1 MANSSHC
8 YLPRFTTAVEGPKR
22 LVSMKT
28 RPTPLQHAQLLT
40 AFHEGRLDSVL
51 WATWGLVLHYYVR
64 SEDICFGYQH
74 IDGDSISSR
83 HPVQRA
89 SISKLSAVR
98 LAIDEND
105 SIQTIVDKVRNRD
118 GVDSQLGGM
127 RSDEGAS
134 DGGYLPFNTI
144 LMLRTYRKAI
154 DKTSS
159 PLSQQP
165 MLAIA
170 LPDQCL
176 VRLHVK
182 VLRRD
187 ITIFL
192 DWRNGD
198 MSGEQMKS
206 VAHIF
211 EQMLGQVLS
220 SENTAISQLNLFSDN
235 DWQRIRK
242 WNSHTPK
249 IYDWCIHDAIRD
261 QALSGPDREA
271 VSAWDGSL
279 TYGELDVVAS
289 KLACQLRMQ
298 GVGPEGRVA
307 LCFDKSKWNIVA
319 MLGVMKAGGA
329 FVPLDPTHPTSRL
342 QRLIESVKAEVVLC
356 SPSRVEAL
364 RPIAKT
370 LIPLCADTL
379 DRLPGPAEGVDLAS
393 GVTSQNAAYVLF
405 TSGSTG
411 EPKGTLLEH
420 RAFLSSA
427 MVHGPGLRVFR
438 DTRALHFAAH
448 TFDASLAETLT
459 PLIHGAC
466 VCIPSEETRLND
478 IVGFINEHRVNQAC
492 FTPSFIGFIEM
503 DSVPGLQSLVL
514 AGEAMSQSQLATW
527 SKIKLVNGYGPTEAS
542 VASVLNSN
550 VTPTTDCKDIGL
562 PVGVRSWLV
571 DPANHDQLVPVGCP
585 GELLLEG
592 PTLARCY
599 VNNPEKT
606 NESFIYDPAWVKFDE
621 RGGSN
626 RRFYKTGDLVRYNSD
641 TGAMNYIGRKDTQ
654 VKVHGQRIEL
664 GEIENQL
671 NKDDKVTHCSVFFP
685 KAGFSQG
692 RLAAVISSAGL
703 LAEQSDADLEPL
715 RLIPSTQKAKI
726 VRGIRERLGDR
737 LPTYMVPSV
746 WLCVESMP
754 LLPSGKLDRKGIASW
769 VTSMETDPDLAKAS
783 PEFIPTGGISEA
795 TNEKEEA
802 LVAVYSRVLNIPQN
816 LVRLDE
822 SFLAMGGDSIAAMT
836 CIGMFKKR
844 GIGLSVQ
851 DVLRSKSIR
860 DLASRARAIGNAT
873 TYQEAVDQPFE
884 LSPIQHLHF
893 GVRKEGQG
901 HFNQGILTRLSKPID
916 QRTLSKAIETLVS
929 RHSMLRA
936 RFDNTGF
943 GTALK
948 QRITQDVK
956 GSFRLRTNSVNSME
970 ETKAFIGSS
979 QSCINAFTGP
989 LLAADYFRVKGEEKC
1004 HVLSMTAHHLVVDI
1018 VSWRIIL
1025 EDLEDLLVNPGKSMS
1040 ENGSLPFQT
1049 WCKLQEEYC
1058 KDLIKEGKAP
1068 TSQLPVIDF
1077 GYWGLKNSQTTY
1089 GDVDCASF
1097 EIDVVHSNALMME
1110 CHKALNTEPIDIFLA
1125 SMLHSFGKTFTDRP
1139 LPTVYNEGHGREVW
1153 DPSIDISHTVGWFT
1167 ILHPIFVPDYKAD
1180 SAIDTLIQIKDLRR
1194 RVSDNGRAAFA
1205 SRVLQLEGKE
1215 SGRHPHPFEM
1225 SFNYVGQHRDLQRK
1239 DGLFQLVDQ
1248 MAGEAGQGS
1257 DAADFGKQTPRFG
1270 LFEIS
1275 AMVVAGKIR
1284 FTFSFNK
1291 FMQHQNRIHD
1301 WVSNCQQQLVSLSEQ
1316 LSAMSP
1322 RLTLSSFPMLSLNYE
1337 TLDKLLTQKLPA
1349 IGVRSSEMVE
1359 DIYPCSRMQQGILLG
1374 RARDSSYYAVH
1385 DTFKVRG
1392 TGLTK
1397 PNLERL
1403 IEAWKQVIS
1412 HHAMFRT
1419 IFVENLTPRDPFSQV
1434 VLKEYDVTPVILQS
1448 TSDNDVLATFDAQGP
1463 KDYSEIAPAYR
1474 FSICET
1480 PSRELFCRIE
1490 LSHAAMD
1497 GNSISIIMRDL
1508 QLAYAGRIGESRR
1521 PLFKDY
1527 IQYLLDAPQEAS
1539 IKYWRSYLSDARPCL
1554 FPILTDD
1561 QKSVQKSLRSV
1572 PVSFNSLPQLQS
1584 VCESKGITLSN
1595 VFNAAW
1601 GLTLRMFC
1609 GSNDVSFSY
1618 MASLRDVP
1626 ADGVQWVVGPVI
1638 NLMVCRMKFSSD
1650 SLLTD
1655 VLEQIQN
1662 DYMESLPYRHT
1673 SLIDIQHALKL
1684 SDANLFN
1691 SGVSY
1696 RRLPGAKDAV
1706 TSDIECVEVGS
1717 IHDPA
1722 EFPVFINIEAM
1733 DTQARIDLNYWT
1745 TNLSD
1750 DQAANVANT
1759 YVRCLESILTHPDSE
1774 IGQLDCVSDS
1784 NKVDIQSWNRKT
1796 TKGLDRCVHEVV
1808 QKMAKEKPDYLAI
1821 AAWDGNLTYFK
1832 LDQYSS
1838 RLASYLVTFGV
1849 GPGSLIPICFEKS
1862 VWNTVAML
1870 AIMKAGGGCIPVDS
1884 AKTMALIDKWVL
1896 ENAVQVALA
1905 SPEKAQI
1912 LEETISYVIPVSE
1925 SLLEY
1930 LNDEPL
1936 PLTATPSDPAYV
1948 VFTSGTSRR
1957 ARGAVLDHG
1966 AIMSRA
1972 DAFASCLGLA
1982 NSSRTLQFAAHT
1994 SDVLLLETFGTLSRG
2009 GCVCIPADIKPANLA
2024 ASISV
2029 LHANV
2034 ACITPTI
2041 ASFMAPKDVS
2051 SLKIVAFTGESAS
2064 AKLLENWETED
2075 LQIHLLYGTAEGSS
2089 ASMHCKVVAG
2099 MTEGTIGTGVSAIS
2113 WIIDATNHNALVP
2126 VGAIGELAIEG
2137 PVLAR
2142 GYLDGKDLDESD
2154 YFENPAWIYAFPGS
2168 ANRRFFK
2175 TGDLV
2180 RYNTDGSLVFIGRKS
2195 VHGVCFDRTNL
2206 QQTVQAFLGRNKISV
2221 IDILTLPGAD
2231 SDGMVA
2237 FIGSPGTATAA
2248 FEEKVILTFAPELK
2262 STIAS
2267 LHTHL
2272 TTKVS
2277 TSKVP
2282 STYIPISALPL
2293 TPFGKLNYQALKTEL
2308 EALPT
2313 SVLRSFDFKHW
2324 SGAGSANRT
2333 SSYGSYI
2340 SNTHLAFWKE
2350 YLTDVEPCNFPPIA
2364 LQANEKEY
2372 STRTLNKQ
2380 TQKLHTFS
2388 KMSGVSMETLFQTA
2402 WGIVLRCYTGGDD
2415 VCFGFSTE
2423 SNAQCVSVCRIL
2435 LNNDRKLE
2443 ETLQQSKAQFDKCC
2457 ENFADLAVIQHHLGL
2472 DDANLFNTLLTYQTA
2487 SSLPQGNF
2495 GDSNAIKDYKV
2506 AVAAV
2511 VSSAVAEIHFT
2522 YSADTLTSTQ
2532 ITHVI
2537 DVFDHILN
2545 DIMSSN
2551 PRYRTV
2557 GDLDLF
2563 PQRSCRQIREWNA
2576 KLPPRMDACADELI
2590 QQQAL
2595 LHPRAEAICSWE
2607 KNFTYGQLEIVASRL
2622 GRHLTHSGVKPEAFV
2637 VLCFEKSAWA
2647 VVAQLA
2653 VLKAG
2658 GAFVSIDPS
2667 HPDSRLQML
2676 INEIGADL
2684 VLCSSSLQS
2693 KLSKLCKKAFP
2704 VSQNSISQLP
2714 ESPLAL
2720 PGVRPTPQNAAYAI
2734 FTSGT
2739 TGKPKATVVEH
2750 VALSTTAIAMM
2761 DALHMNS
2768 GTRAL
2773 QFSNYTFDVSVLEIM
2788 MTLMTGGCVCV
2799 PSEEERMNNLGGA
2812 IRRMEANY
2820 MASPPAIVNTLEP
2833 KTVPT
2838 LKTII
2843 TGGEKMPANHID
2855 RWHDRFVINAYGPS
2869 EATVVAT
2876 VGVKVDW
2883 EGNRVND
2890 DPTSIGTAANCRVW
2904 IVDPNNYNRLLPV
2917 GAVGEMLLE
2926 GSNIARE
2933 YLGNPEKTKAAFV
2946 DDPIWS
2952 NHSGMLGLFKRKDRM
2967 YRTGDLVRYNSDGT
2981 LAFISR
2987 KDTQIK
2993 FNGQRIELEEI
3004 EQQCLRCLP
3013 EGSQVAVDV
3022 VVPQERTVAKGLA
3035 AFFTVHDQ
3043 DSFQGGSTD
3052 QFVPTVPGADPLL
3065 LPISVSNMDAVQKL
3079 KSSLPDLLPQSM
3091 MPRLFFPLRNL
3102 PFTSSAKID
3111 RRRLR
3116 AMVQTLPK
3124 ETLKSYVT
3132 FNVPNKNEEL
3142 STNGVDAKLRDLWE
3156 KTLDLEPGSVTNE
3169 DSFFALGGDSFSA
3182 MNLVGAAQ
3190 AQGMSLNVATIFKT
3204 PVLFDMAKSC
3214 SESIETPAPE
3224 QVFSKPFSVLPPSV
3238 NIDDLLQEVTDNCV
3252 VSKEAVL
3259 DVYPCSAVQEGL
3271 LTMSIKHHGAYVA
3284 QPAFRLAD
3292 GADLNRFKAAWQQT
3306 VADLD
3311 ILRTRIVHTE
3321 AMNFAQVV
3329 LKEAPID
3336 WVHAESFDEL
3346 PSDILELPKH
3356 NGAPLTG
3363 YAIVQPR
3370 KTSACYFVWSV
3381 HHALYDGWSIPLVY
3395 RKLEENYN
3403 ASQERLPAASY
3414 GLFIDY
3420 LSKKNMEESDAFW
3433 KTYLANMSATPFP
3446 QNKNSLSDAIR
3457 AGNTQYHSV
3466 EISRPANSVDF
3477 TLPVLLRAAW
3487 AIVVATHTS
3496 TGDVCFGETL
3506 SGRNIDL
3513 PGVGN
3518 IAGPVLTTVPT
3529 RIMVDNQMTIVK
3541 YLDTIH
3547 QSTTDMIPHLH
3558 AGLQRIRSLN
3568 NDTSAGCGFQNLLVI
3583 QSTEGELDSK
3593 IWIDEKRETS
3603 EDFFT
3608 HPLVIECG
3616 ISKTCISFTVHHDE
3630 LVINGWQSKR
3640 LAQQFGHVIK
3650 QLMSIPKASSNKLV
3664 DLEIVSPEDKME
3676 ISRWNERPIAAVE
3689 RCVHEFIQD
3698 KCLETPDAPA
3708 VCAWDGELT
3717 YKEFWALASS
3727 FASYLVSRGVG
3738 PEVFVPVCLDKSAW
3752 AMVTLISILIAGGG
3766 YVPLDPHHPVSRHE
3780 EILKDVSANMIL
3792 CTPKYTNRYTRAVKT
3807 VIPISKETLKAYGA
3821 RNVATKNR
3829 TKVVPSNMAYTLF
3842 TSGSTGRAKGIV
3854 VEHRNVVSSIMAFGP
3869 MTLMGPK
3876 SRVFQFASL
3885 TFDAAIMETLAILM
3899 LGGCICVPS
3908 EDERLNDIAGAIRR
3922 LNVTWT
3928 FLTPSIASIIEPAS
3942 VPSLEILIVGGEKM
3956 SQEVITK
3963 WANVL
3968 HLMNGYGPTE
3978 TVVFAVVDTAVAANR
3993 DPARIGYGI
4002 PCTLTWIVDA
4012 ENHDRLAPL
4021 GAVGELALEGP
4032 ALAREYLKNP
4042 EKNAESFVT
4051 DPAWVKDFELSVP
4064 SPRRI
4069 YKTGDLC
4076 YYNPDGS
4083 IEYISRKDHQVKLH
4097 GQRMELGEI
4106 EHRLYEDKA
4115 VRHAVVILP
4124 KTGPLKQRL
4133 VTVMSANKIAA
4144 DNKLISD
4151 KACELL
4157 DDEEFDNEGLSILV
4171 EVQKNLE
4178 AQLPVYMVPQT
4189 WALIKKLPMLVSGKL
4204 DRKKITAWLETIDD
4218 VSYERIMQ
4226 DFDRMKRGVT
4236 EKPQPEQE
4244 KDGAF
4249 KIIREIFAQV
4259 LNISL
4264 QKVNVDRSFVSL
4276 GKFPIDSSPNPNEDP
4291 FLQIHPGGDSITG
4304 MAVIS
4309 RARKQGLV
4317 VTLNDILQSRSVKEL
4332 AQTASAKMPASGKR
4346 EEKSGEGFGLSPIQ
4360 KLYMQS
4366 SSSFKGV
4373 SRFNQSIT
4381 VRIARRVEAEVLR
4394 RAVKAVTSQ
4403 HSMFQAR
4410 FKKGKDGI
4418 WQQKTAGEVDA
4429 SYRFRVHSVSD
4440 TRAMVPKI
4448 AESQSCLD
4456 PLNGPIFA
4464 ADLFNLRSGGQV
4476 LFLVGHHLCVDMVS
4490 WRIILQDLEELV
4502 VSGSLSDEKPLSF
4515 QSWCAMQLERAKT
4528 HHAALTLP
4536 FIPAQPDMSYWG
4548 MRDTPNLYGDLK
4560 MESFTLS
4567 EETTKFLL
4575 TDCHDVFGTE
4585 TVDILLAAIVH
4596 SFRLTFTDR
4605 NVPTVYN
4612 EGHGREPWDA
4622 SIDLSR
4628 TVGWFTTMAPLLV
4641 NGEQGT
4647 ILDTIKRVKDTRRKL
4662 TDNGRPYFAKSL
4674 LASEQQS
4681 YDNFQLPLEI
4691 LFNYLGKLQQLERAD
4706 SLFCHQGSVF
4716 DSSDFAVAGDMG
4728 PETNR
4733 FALFEL
4739 SAIVIKERL
4748 NVSFAYNR
4756 KMSREP
4762 QIRRWILQCKQ
4773 TLEKEMSAL
4782 RTATPEPT
4790 LSDYPL
4796 LPINYN
4802 GLQILFNNT
4811 FRKLSIGSKAEVEDI
4826 YPCSPM
4832 QEGLLLSQLRDSSA
4846 YMFHTIFEIRDARS
4860 SKVDSEKL
4868 AWSWQMLVDRH
4879 PVLRTVFIDSNY
4891 TGGSFD
4897 QLVFNKMTDNVLRV
4911 ECPDSQVE
4919 EKLAAISL
4927 RDLNAIRPAKLSHQ
4941 FTVCRTT
4948 SGRVLVKLEINHA
4961 IIDGGG
4967 VDVLLRDLTLA
4978 YDNRLADG
4986 PGPRFSEYIRY
4997 IRSQSQG
5004 AALDHWKE
5012 YLSGVR
5018 PCHIAPAGTSQA
5030 KRELKGI
5037 LMNFTRYPELLN
5049 FCEQTSVTLANLT
5062 LSAWAIVLQKFT
5074 HSDDVCFGYLSAGR
5088 DAPVNGIQDMVG
5100 IFINMLCC
5108 RVQFVGHQSLTDVSK
5123 RVNGDYIRSIPHQSC
5138 SLASIQHELG
5148 WKGQSLF
5155 NTTLSIQNHTVAGSN
5170 KEKGL
5175 SFDLQHAHDPS
5186 EYAVTVNVD
5195 ISRGKE
5201 GIMLRYW
5208 NDVVSDDQAHS
5219 LVNTIAKVF
5228 TGFIESP
5235 SATISSLQFESRAV
5249 EEQPLGWDNTDS
5261 AQSTVSEKMK
5271 SGFEI
5276 LDGSAMQKLIDNRV
5290 HEIIGQMLRDGKLMV
5305 PHIQPD
5311 SFSGYCHPDDG
5322 VDSPYPLEAIQGGAD
5337 DSGVCSATSRSS
5349 EDGLLADL
5357 ERRLWSLWSTALG
5370 LSPHVVRHQDSFFKL
5385 GGDSITAMKMVSAAR
5400 EDGLVL
5406 TVADVFNNPVFE
5418 DMLATVRAANATQQ
5432 MLDVDLKPSHKEV
5445 DSFADSKPT
5454 TLAPTPSSESI
5465 SVLRP
5470 TMAVDDALVQ
5480 SGICPKIGVFKGGIA
5495 DVLPVTD
5502 FQAMSLTATL
5512 FKSRWMLNYF
5522 FLEGNGPLDLRRLRE
5537 SCLKVV
5543 DAFDILRTV
5552 FVCFH
5557 DQFFQVVLRK
5567 IRPSI
5572 FVYETDRALDEFTMN
5587 LQQRDREYGPREG
5600 EQYVQFYVVKKKE
5613 SDQHRIMIRLS
5624 HTQYDGVCL
5633 SKIMSAIK
5641 LGYEGSPL
5649 PPVTPFASYLRQL
5662 PGTITPDHY
5671 NHWSNLLKGS
5681 QMTQVVRRKGTSMFQ
5696 NIGAF
5701 TEIRKTIE
5709 IPPNALGNV
5718 TIATL
5723 MQAAWAITLAKVSAQ
5738 SDVVFG
5744 LTISGRNA
5752 TVPGIETTVGP
5763 CVNVIPVRVRFDE
5776 KWTGLELFRS
5786 LQDQQ
5791 VSNMPFESL
5800 GFREI
5805 IKQCTDWPAWTY
5817 FTTSVFHQNVDYEG
5831 SLELDNTK
5839 YRMGGAGVNDN
5850 FADLT
5855 MVSRPADERNL
5866 NITLGFSE
5874 RGPIIPAFAT
5884 RVLGMVCEIAQSL
5897 VANPST
5903 ALPSPSM
5910 LRSLPPQVVDDLSRS
5925 SDEHFLSAHLKSRS
5939 IAELLVHSDIL
5950 SRSWHQ
5956 VLPSRAP
5963 TTSADSDSGDKTAHQ
5978 TAFQLDSSFFDLG
5991 GDIFNMAQLT
6001 WILEQEGL
6009 KVRLE
6014 DLLEHP
6020 SFLGQ
6025 MAVLALHNAKH
6036 QEDFGPDFAT
6046 DAVSPRPTVN
6056 TRGEKKKTWE
6066 KAMTLARKLTRR
6078 NNMVSSRA

>member
-8 YLPRFTTAVEGPKR
+8 YLPRFTPAIDGPKR
-22 LVSMKT
+22 PISMKT
-28 RPTPLQHAQLLT
+28 RPTPSQHAQLLT
-40 AFHEGRLDSVL
+40 AWHEGRLESL
-51 WATWGLVLHYYVR
+51 LQTTWALVLHYYIR

-83 HPVQRA
+83 HPVQRS
-89 SISKLSAVR
+89 SIANLLAFR
-98 LAIDEND
+98 LAINEND
-105 SIQTIVDKVRNRD
+105 SIQEIVDKVRDHD
-118 GVDSQLGGM
+118 GVDSQRGGAG
-127 RSDEGAS
+127 SDEGAS
-134 DGGYLPFNTI
+134 EGGYLPFNTI
-144 LMLRTYRKAI
+144 LMLRTYRKAN
-154 DKTSS
+154 DTPSS

-165 MLAIA
+165 ILATA
-170 LPDQCL
+170 LPDQCQ

-187 ITIFL
+187 ISLFL
-192 DWRNGD
+192 EWRNGD

-206 VAHIF
+206 VANIF
-211 EQMLGQVLS
+211 EQMLAQVLS
-220 SENTAISQLNLFSDN
+220 PGNTAISQLNLFSEN
-235 DWQRIRK
+235 DLQRIRH

-249 IYDWCIHDAIRD
+249 LYDRTIHDAIHD

-279 TYGELDVVAS
+279 TFSELDGLAS
-289 KLACQLRMQ
+289 KLACHLRMQ
-298 GVGPEGRVA
+298 GVGPEVRVA

-342 QRLIESVKAEVVLC
+342 QRLIESVKAAVVLC
-356 SPSRVEAL
+356 SPSRAEAL
-364 RPIAKT
+364 RPIANT

-379 DRLPGPAEGVDLAS
+379 EGLSDPAEGVDLAS

-438 DTRALHFAAH
+438 ETRALQFAAH
-448 TFDASLAETLT
+448 TFDASLAESLT

-466 VCIPSEETRLND
+466 VCIPSEEQRLND
-478 IVGFINEHRVNQAC
+478 IVGFINEHRVTQAC
-492 FTPSFIGFIEM
+492 FTPSFIGFIEI

-527 SKIKLVNGYGPTEAS
+527 SRIKLVNGYGPTEAS

-562 PVGVRSWLV
+562 PIGVRSWV
-571 DPANHDQLVPVGCP
+571 VNPENHDELVPVGCP

-599 VNNPEKT
+599 VNSPEKT
-606 NESFIYDPAWVKFDE
+606 NDSFIYDPAWVKLDAG
-621 RGGSN
+621 RGSN

-641 TGAMNYIGRKDTQ
+641 TGALNYVGRKDTQ

-671 NKDDKVTHCSVFFP
+671 NKDTLVTHCSVFFP
-685 KAGFSQG
+685 KSGFSKG
-692 RLAAVISSAGL
+692 RLAAVISSVGL
-703 LAEQSDADLEPL
+703 LAEQSDSDLEPL
-715 RLIPSTQKAKI
+715 RLLSLTQKSKI
-726 VRGIRERLGDR
+726 VPEIRERLSAR

-746 WLCVESMP
+746 WLCVEAMP
-754 LLPSGKLDRKGIASW
+754 LLPSGKLDRKGIAGW
-769 VTSMETDPDLAKAS
+769 VAEMEQDPDIAQAGSAPQHRGELS
-783 PEFIPTGGISEA
+783 QPS
-795 TNEKEEA
+795 NENEEA

-816 LVRLDE
+816 HVSLEE

-836 CIGMFKKR
+836 CIGMCKKR
-844 GIGLSVQ
+844 GLALSVQ
-851 DVLRSKSIR
+851 EVLRSKSIR
-860 DLASRARAIGNAT
+860 DLASRARAIDHAT

-884 LSPIQHLHF
+884 LSPIQVLHF

-901 HFNQGILTRLSKPID
+901 HFNQGIITRLNKPVD
-916 QRTLSKAIETLVS
+916 EHTLRQAIETLVS

-936 RFDNTGF
+936 RFDDSGSA
-943 GTALK
+943 TASK

-956 GSFRLRTNSVNSME
+956 GSFRLRTNSVNTIE
-970 ETKAFIGSS
+970 ETKTFIASS
-979 QSCINAFTGP
+979 QGCINAFSGP
-989 LLAADYFRVKGEEKC
+989 LLAADYFRVKGQEKC
-1004 HVLSMTAHHLVVDI
+1004 HVLSLTAHHLVVDI

-1025 EDLEDLLVNPGKSMS
+1025 EDLEDFLVNPGKASS

-1049 WCKLQEEYC
+1049 WCKLQEEHC
-1058 KDLIKEGKAP
+1058 KDLIKERKAAID
-1068 TSQLPVIDF
+1068 QLPAIDF

-1097 EIDVVHSNALMME
+1097 EIDAVHSNSIIME
-1110 CHKALNTEPIDIFLA
+1110 CHKALNTEPLDLFLA
-1125 SMLHSFGKTFTDRP
+1125 AMLHSFGKSFNDRS
-1139 LPTVYNEGHGREVW
+1139 LPTIYNEGHGREVW

-1167 ILHPIFVPDYKAD
+1167 ILHPIFISDYKPD
-1180 SAIDTLIQIKDLRR
+1180 SVIDTLIQVKDLRR
-1194 RVSDNGRAAFA
+1194 RVSDNGRAEFA
-1205 SRVLQLEGKE
+1205 SRVLQLEGKK

-1225 SFNYVGQHRDLQRK
+1225 SFNYVGQHRDLQRT

-1257 DAADFGKQTPRFG
+1257 DAADFGKDTPRFG

-1301 WVSNCQQQLVSLSEQ
+1301 WVSNCQQQLVSLAEQ
-1316 LSAMSP
+1316 LTAMAP
-1322 RLTLSSFPMLSLNYE
+1322 HLTLSSFPMLSMNYE
-1337 TLDKLLTQKLPA
+1337 SLDKLLNQKLPA
-1349 IGVRSSEMVE
+1349 IGITSPDMME

-1374 RARDSSYYAVH
+1374 RTRDSSYYAVH
-1385 DTFKVRG
+1385 DTFEIRG
-1392 TGLTK
+1392 SGATK
-1397 PNLERL
+1397 PNMDRL
-1403 IEAWKQVIS
+1403 LEAWRHVVS
-1412 HHAMFRT
+1412 HHAMLRT
-1419 IFVENLTPRDPFSQV
+1419 IFAENLTPRDPFCQV
-1434 VLKEYDVTPVILQS
+1434 VLKEYDISPVILQS
-1448 TSDNDVLATFDAQGP
+1448 SSEKDVLATFDAQTP
-1463 KDYSEIAPAYR
+1463 KDYSEISPAYR
-1474 FSICET
+1474 FSICQT
-1480 PSRELFCRIE
+1480 PCGKLFCRIE

-1497 GNSISIIMRDL
+1497 GNSISILMRDL
-1508 QLAYAGRIGESRR
+1508 QLAYSGRLEESRR
-1521 PLFKDY
+1521 PLFKGY
-1527 IQYLLDAPQEAS
+1527 MQYLLDAPQEAS
-1539 IKYWRSYLSDARPCL
+1539 IDYWRSYLSDAKPCL
-1554 FPILTDD
+1554 FPVLTDGE
-1561 QKSVQKSLRSV
+1561 KPVEKSLRSV
-1572 PVSFNSLPQLQS
+1572 PVNFGSLTQLQS
-1584 VCESKGITLSN
+1584 LCEKKGITLSN

-1601 GLTLRMFC
+1601 GVTLRLFC
-1609 GSNDVSFSY
+1609 GSDDVSFSY

-1638 NLMVCRMKFSSD
+1638 NLMVCRMKVSGD

-1706 TSDIECVEVGS
+1706 SSDIECVEIGS

-1733 DTQARIDLNYWT
+1733 DTNARIDLNYWT

-1750 DQAANVANT
+1750 AQASNVANT
-1759 YVRCLESILTHPDSE
+1759 YLRCLESILTNSE
-1774 IGQLDCVSDS
+1774 SQIGQLDCVSDS
-1784 NKVDIQSWNRKT
+1784 NKAQIQAWNKKT
-1796 TKGLDRCVHEVV
+1796 PKYVDRCTYEVIHKV
-1808 QKMAKEKPDYLAI
+1808 AKQKPDSLAV
-1821 AAWDGNLTYFK
+1821 AAWDGNLTYSK

-1849 GPGSLIPICFEKS
+1849 GPGSLIPTCFEKS

-1870 AIMKAGGGCIPVDS
+1870 AVMKAGGGCIPVDDI
-1884 AKTMALIDKWVL
+1884 KTMGLIEKWVL
-1896 ENAVQVALA
+1896 DNAVQVALA

-1912 LEETISYVIPVSE
+1912 LEETIPYVIPVSE

-1936 PLTATPSDPAYV
+1936 PVTAGSSDPGYV
-1948 VFTSGTSRR
+1948 AFTSGTSRR
-1957 ARGAVLDHG
+1957 ARGVVLEHCT
-1966 AIMSRA
+1966 IMTRA
-1972 DAFASCLGLA
+1972 EAFASCLNLSD
-1982 NSSRTLQFAAHT
+1982 SSRTLQFAAHT
-1994 SDVLLLETFGTLSRG
+1994 SDLFLLETMGTLSRG
-2009 GCVCIPADIKPANLA
+2009 GCLCIPADVEPANLA
-2024 ASISV
+2024 ASMSV
-2029 LHANV
+2029 LHTNV
-2034 ACITPTI
+2034 ACITPTV
-2041 ASFMAPKDVS
+2041 ANFMTPKDVP
-2051 SLKIVAFTGESAS
+2051 SLNTVAFVGEA
-2064 AKLLENWETED
+2064 APERLLQNWTSVS
-2075 LQIHLLYGTAEGSS
+2075 LRVHLLYGNTEAST
-2089 ASMHCKVVAG
+2089 ASMHCKVVG
-2099 MTEGTIGTGVSAIS
+2099 QVTEACIGSAIS
-2113 WIIDATNHNALVP
+2113 SVSWVVDPTNHNALVP
-2126 VGAIGELAIEG
+2126 IGAMGELAIEG
-2137 PVLAR
+2137 SVVAR
-2142 GYLDGKDLDESD
+2142 GYLAGTKDGESEF
-2154 YFENPAWIYAFPGS
+2154 FEKPAWISDFPG
-2168 ANRRFFK
+2168 AKNRKFLK

-2180 RYNTDGSLVFIGRKS
+2180 RYNADGSLVFLGRKS
-2195 VHGVCFDRTNL
+2195 PRSMCSDRMVT
-2206 QQTVQAFLGRNKISV
+2206 QQIVDEFLGPKRTCAV
-2221 IDILTLPGAD
+2221 DIMRLSGD
-2231 SDGMVA
+2231 SSDSIVA
-2237 FIGSPGTATAA
+2237 FIGSLRSATGAPD
-2248 FEEKVILTFAPELK
+2248 EELIPKSAPELK
-2262 STIAS
+2262 SIIAS
-2267 LHTHL
+2267 LHSHL
-2272 TTKVS
+2272 A
-2277 TSKVP
+2277 SKLP
-2282 STYIPISALPL
+2282 ASKALRASLQALPD
-2293 TPFGKLNYQALKTEL
+2293 
-2308 EALPT
+2308 
-2313 SVLRSFDFKHW
+2313 SVLRSFSIKHW
-2324 SGAGSANRT
+2324 AGVRAANRA
-2333 SSYGSYI
+2333 SFGSGI
-2340 SNTHLAFWKE
+2340 SNNHINFWKE
-2350 YLTDVEPCNFPPIA
+2350 YLADVEPCNFPPISHDTTE
-2364 LQANEKEY
+2364 LER

-2380 TQKLHTFS
+2380 TQKLHAFS
-2388 KMSGVSMETLFQTA
+2388 KMSGVPVQTLFQTA
-2402 WGIVLRCYTGGDD
+2402 WGIVLRCYTGCDD

-2423 SNAQCVSVCRIL
+2423 SDAQCISVCRL
-2435 LNNDRKLE
+2435 MLSNDRKLE
-2443 ETLQQSKAQFDKCC
+2443 ETLQQSKAQFEKGR
-2457 ENFADLAVIQHHLGL
+2457 ENFADLAVIKHHLGL
-2472 DDANLFNTLLTYQTA
+2472 DDASLFNTLLTYRTA
-2487 SSLPQGNF
+2487 SSLPQGDP
-2495 GDSNAIKDYKV
+2495 GDSDTIKDFKI

-2511 VSSAVAEIHFT
+2511 VSTTVAEIHFT
-2522 YSADTLTSTQ
+2522 YSSDTLTSAQ
-2532 ITHVI
+2532 ITHII
-2537 DVFDHILN
+2537 DAFDHILN
-2545 DIMSSN
+2545 GMMSSS
-2551 PRYRTV
+2551 PRYRTI

-2563 PQRSCRQIREWNA
+2563 PERSCRQIRDWNA
-2576 KLPPRMDACADELI
+2576 TLPPRMDRCADELI

-2595 LHPRAEAICSWE
+2595 LHPRAEAVCSWD

-2622 GRHLTHSGVKPEAFV
+2622 GRFLTNSGVKPEVFV

-2667 HPDSRLQML
+2667 HPDCRLQML
-2676 INEIGADL
+2676 IDEIGADL
-2684 VLCSSSLQS
+2684 VLCSSSLQP
-2693 KLSKLCKKAFP
+2693 KLAKLCKKAFG

-2720 PGVRPTPQNAAYAI
+2720 SGVRPTPQNAAYAI

-2773 QFSNYTFDVSVLEIM
+2773 QFSNYTFDVSVLEII

-2820 MASPPAIVNTLEP
+2820 MSSPPAIVNTLEP

-2883 EGNRVND
+2883 EGKRVND

-2946 DDPIWS
+2946 DDPTWS
-2952 NHSGMLGLFKRKDRM
+2952 HHNGLLGLFKRKDRM

-2981 LAFISR
+2981 IAFISR

-3004 EQQCLRCLP
+3004 EHQCVRCLP

-3022 VVPQERTVAKGLA
+3022 VIPQERTVAKGLA
-3035 AFFTVHDQ
+3035 AFFTIHDQ

-3052 QFVPTVPGADPLL
+3052 QFTPTISGDDPLL
-3065 LPISVSNMDAVQKL
+3065 LPISVSNMDAIQKL

-3116 AMVQTLPK
+3116 AMVQTLSK
-3124 ETLKSYVT
+3124 DTLKSYIT
-3132 FNVPNKNEEL
+3132 FNA
-3142 STNGVDAKLRDLWE
+3142 STSQEGTSTDGIDAKLRDLWE
-3156 KTLDLEPGSVTNE
+3156 KTLDLEAGSVTNE

-3190 AQGMSLNVATIFKT
+3190 AQGISLNVATIFKS
-3204 PVLFDMAKSC
+3204 PVLIDMAKSC
-3214 SESIETPAPE
+3214 SETTQAPVPKPVAL
-3224 QVFSKPFSVLPPSV
+3224 QPFSLLPSS
-3238 NIDDLLQEVTDNCV
+3238 IDIDSLLDEVTENCA
-3252 VSKEAVL
+3252 VSRDTIC

-3284 QPAFRLAD
+3284 QPVFRLAD
-3292 GADLNRFKAAWQQT
+3292 GADINRFKAAWQQT

-3321 AMNFAQVV
+3321 AMNFAQVIV
-3329 LKEAPID
+3329 KETPIE

-3346 PSDILELPKH
+3346 PHDTTELPKH
-3356 NGAPLTG
+3356 NGAPLAG

-3370 KTSACYFVWSV
+3370 GSSTCFFVWSV
-3381 HHALYDGWSIPLVY
+3381 HHALYDGWSIPLIY
-3395 RKLEENYN
+3395 RRLEENYT
-3403 ASQERLPAASY
+3403 ASQNKMPATSY
-3414 GLFIDY
+3414 GLFIEY
-3420 LSKKNMEESDAFW
+3420 INKKDMEESDAFW
-3433 KTYLANMSATPFP
+3433 KNHLASMSATPFP
-3446 QNKNSLSDAIR
+3446 QNKNSVPDAIR
-3457 AGNTQYHSV
+3457 AGNTQHHSV

-3487 AIVVATHTS
+3487 AIVVSTHTG

-3513 PGVGN
+3513 PGVGD
-3518 IAGPVLTTVPT
+3518 IAGPVLSTVPT
-3529 RIMVDNQMTIVK
+3529 RIMVDQEMSIVK
-3541 YLDTIH
+3541 YLDQIH

-3568 NDTSAGCGFQNLLVI
+3568 NDASAGCDFQNLLVI
-3583 QSTEGELDSK
+3583 QPTEGELNSK

-3616 ISKTCISFTVHHDE
+3616 IYKTQISFTVHHDE
-3630 LVINGWQSKR
+3630 LVINGWQSKH
-3640 LAQQFGHVIK
+3640 LTEQFGHVLR
-3650 QLMSIPKASSNKLV
+3650 QLMATPKTSTGKLA
-3664 DLEIVSPEDKME
+3664 DLEVVSPEDKME
-3676 ISRWNERPIAAVE
+3676 IARWNQREIPSVD
-3689 RCVHEFIQD
+3689 RCVHDFIEE
-3698 KCLETPDAPA
+3698 KCLATPNAPA

-3717 YKEFWALASS
+3717 YKEFWSLASS
-3727 FASYLVSRGVG
+3727 FGKYLVSRGVG

-3780 EILKDVSANMIL
+3780 EILKDVGANMIL
-3792 CTPKYTNRYTRAVKT
+3792 CTPNYTNRYTRVVRT
-3807 VIPISKETLKAYGA
+3807 VIPISKDTLKAYGSL
-3821 RNVATKNR
+3821 NVPAKNR
-3829 TKVVPSNMAYTLF
+3829 TKVQPSNMAYTLF

-3854 VEHRNVVSSIMAFGP
+3854 VEHRNAVSSIMAFAP
-3869 MTLMGPK
+3869 MTLMGPH

-3899 LGGCICVPS
+3899 MGGCICVPS
-3908 EDERLNDIAGAIRR
+3908 EDERLNDVAGAIRR

-3928 FLTPSIASIIEPAS
+3928 FLTPSIASIIEPSS

-3978 TVVFAVVDTAVAANR
+3978 TVVFAVVDTAVAASR

-4042 EKNAESFVT
+4042 EKNAECFIQ
-4051 DPAWVKDFELSVP
+4051 DPAWVKDFKSSIP

-4106 EHRLYEDKA
+4106 EHRLSEHDA

-4151 KACELL
+4151 KPCELL
-4157 DDEEFDNEGLSILV
+4157 DEEEFDNKGLPILV
-4171 EVQKNLE
+4171 EVQKTLE

-4189 WALIKKLPMLVSGKL
+4189 WALVKKLPMLVSGKL
-4204 DRKKITAWLETIDD
+4204 DRKKISAWLENIDED
-4218 VSYERIMQ
+4218 SYERIMQ
-4226 DFDRMKRGVT
+4226 DFDRMKRGVI
-4236 EKPQPEQE
+4236 EKPQPEQD
-4244 KDGAF
+4244 KTGSL

-4276 GKFPIDSSPNPNEDP
+4276 G
-4291 FLQIHPGGDSITG
+4291 GDSITG

-4309 RARKQGLV
+4309 RARKQGLI
-4317 VTLNDILQSRSVKEL
+4317 VTLNDILQSKSVKEL
-4332 AQTASAKMPASGKR
+4332 AQTATSKTPAASQR
-4346 EEKSGEGFGLSPIQ
+4346 EEKSGEGFGLSPVQ

-4366 SSSFKGV
+4366 STSLMGAA
-4373 SRFNQSIT
+4373 RFNQSIT
-4381 VRIARRVEAEVLR
+4381 VRVARPVEGEVLR
-4394 RAVKAVTSQ
+4394 RAIQAVTSQ
-4403 HSMFQAR
+4403 HSMLQAR
-4410 FKKGKDGI
+4410 FSKGKNAI
-4418 WQQKTAGEVDA
+4418 WQQKTVGEVDG
-4429 SYRFRVHSVSD
+4429 SYRFRVHSVTDS
-4440 TRAMVPKI
+4440 RAMVPKI

-4476 LFLVGHHLCVDMVS
+4476 LFLVAHHLCVDMVS

-4502 VSGSLSDEKPLSF
+4502 VSGSLSDEKALSF
-4515 QSWCAMQLERAKT
+4515 QSWCAMQFERAKT
-4528 HHAALTLP
+4528 HDSDFSLP
-4536 FIPAQPDMSYWG
+4536 FTPEKPNLGYWG
-4548 MRDTPNLYGDLK
+4548 MTNTANQYGDLK
-4560 MESFTLS
+4560 IESFSLS
-4567 EETTKFLL
+4567 EDTTKFLL
-4575 TDCHDVFGTE
+4575 NDCHEVFGTE

-4596 SFRLTFTDR
+4596 SFGLIFTDR
-4605 NVPTVYN
+4605 NLPTIYN

-4628 TVGWFTTMAPLLV
+4628 TVGWFTTMTPLLV
-4641 NGEQGT
+4641 DGKQGT
-4647 ILDTIKRVKDTRRKL
+4647 VLDTIKRVKDTRRKI
-4662 TDNGRPYFAKSL
+4662 TENGRPYFAKSL
-4674 LASEQQS
+4674 LASDQQS
-4681 YDNFQLPLEI
+4681 SDDFDVPLEI

-4706 SLFCHQGSVF
+4706 SLFRHQGSVF

-4728 PETNR
+4728 PETDR

-4739 SAIVIKERL
+4739 SAIVVKERL

-4773 TLEKEMSAL
+4773 TLEKEMSVL
-4782 RTATPEPT
+4782 RNTTPEPT

-4802 GLQILFNNT
+4802 GLQILATNT
-4811 FRKLSIGSKAEVEDI
+4811 FRKLSIRSKREVEDI

-4832 QEGLLLSQLRDSSA
+4832 QEGLLLSQLRDPTA
-4846 YMFHTIFEIRDARS
+4846 YMFHTVFEITDTRSGRVDPGRLAR
-4860 SKVDSEKL
+4860 
-4868 AWSWQMLVDRH
+4868 SWQMLVDRH

-4891 TGGSFD
+4891 SGGSFD
-4897 QLVFNKMTDNVLRV
+4897 QLVFQKLSDNVLRV
-4911 ECPDSQVE
+4911 ECLDSQVE
-4919 EKLAAISL
+4919 EKLKGISL
-4927 RDLNAIRPAKLSHQ
+4927 RDINAMRPAKLSHQ
-4941 FTVCRTT
+4941 LTVCKTT

-4978 YDNRLADG
+4978 YDRRLAEGSG
-4986 PGPRFSEYIRY
+4986 PKFSEYIRY
-4997 IRSQSQG
+4997 IRTQSQH
-5004 AALDHWKE
+5004 AALDHWME
-5012 YLSGVR
+5012 YLGGVH
-5018 PCHIAPAGTSQA
+5018 PCHITPAAGLQA
-5030 KRELKGI
+5030 KRELKGV
-5037 LMNFTRYPELLN
+5037 LMDFTRYPELLS
-5049 FCEQTSVTLANLT
+5049 FCEQASVTLANLT
-5062 LSAWAIVLQKFT
+5062 LSAWAIVLREVT
-5074 HSDDVCFGYLSAGR
+5074 CSDDVCFGYLSAGR

-5108 RVQFVGHQSLTDVSK
+5108 RVKFSGHQTLADVSK

-5138 SLASIQHELG
+5138 SLASIQHALG
-5148 WKGQSLF
+5148 WQGQSLF
-5155 NTTLSIQNHTVAGSN
+5155 NTTLSIQNHTVAGGN

-5175 SFDLQHAHDPS
+5175 SFELQHAHDPS

-5195 ISRGKE
+5195 ISRGAE

-5208 NDVVSDDQAHS
+5208 NDMVSDDQAQG
-5219 LVNTIAKVF
+5219 LVDSIAKVF
-5228 TGFIESP
+5228 TSFIESP
-5235 SATISSLQFESRAV
+5235 SGSLSSLKLGSSLV
-5249 EEQPLGWDNTDS
+5249 EEQKSEWAKSQSTLNEKVKSGIEGLDS
-5261 AQSTVSEKMK
+5261 AA
-5271 SGFEI
+5271 I
-5276 LDGSAMQKLIDNRV
+5276 QKIIDSRV

-5305 PHIQPD
+5305 PHMQPE
-5311 SFSGYCHPDDG
+5311 SLSRYGHPDNG
-5322 VDSPYPLEAIQGGAD
+5322 VDSPYPLEGIQGAD

-5349 EDGLLADL
+5349 EDGFLVDL
-5357 ERRLWSLWSTALG
+5357 ERRLWTLWSTALG
-5370 LSPHVVRHQDSFFKL
+5370 ISPNVVRHQDSFFKL

-5418 DMLATVRAANATQQ
+5418 DMLATVRASNVTQQ
-5432 MLDVDLKPSHKEV
+5432 ILDVDLKPPHKDV
-5445 DSFADSKPT
+5445 DSFTDSKPT

-5470 TMAVDDALVQ
+5470 MRAFDDASVQ
-5480 SGICPKIGVFKGGIA
+5480 TGICPKIGVFKGGIA

-5572 FVYETDRALDEFTMN
+5572 FVYETDRGMDEFTMN

-5600 EQYVQFYVVKKKE
+5600 EQYVQFYVVKKKN
-5613 SDQHRIMIRLS
+5613 SDEHRIMIRLS

-5649 PPVTPFASYLRQL
+5649 PPVTPYASYLRQL
-5662 PGTITPDHY
+5662 PGTIGPDHY
-5671 NHWSNLLKGS
+5671 NHWSNLLKDS

-5696 NIGAF
+5696 NVGAF
-5701 TEIRKTIE
+5701 TEIRKNIE
-5709 IPPNALGNV
+5709 IPPTALGNV
-5718 TIATL
+5718 TVATV
-5723 MQAAWAITLAKVSAQ
+5723 MQAAWAITLAKLSAQ

-5763 CVNVIPVRVRFDE
+5763 CVNVIPVRVKFDE
-5776 KWTGLELFRS
+5776 KWNGLELFRY

-5831 SLELDNTK
+5831 SLELDSTK

-5855 MVSRPADERNL
+5855 LVSRPADDRSL
-5866 NITLGFSE
+5866 SVTLGYSE
-5874 RGPIIPAFAT
+5874 KGPIIPAFANK
-5884 RVLGMVCEIAQSL
+5884 VLDMVCEIAQSL

-5910 LRSLPPQVVDDLSRS
+5910 LRSLPPQIVDDLPRS

-5956 VLPSRAP
+5956 VLPSRAS
-5963 TTSADSDSGDKTAHQ
+5963 TITADPDAGDKPNHQ
-5978 TAFQLDSSFFDLG
+5978 AAFQLDSSFFDLG

-6001 WILEQEGL
+6001 WLLEQEGL

-6025 MAVLALHNAKH
+6025 MAVLALHNVKH
-6036 QEDFGPDFAT
+6036 QDDFPPEFAANANSPDPVA
-6046 DAVSPRPTVN
+6046 N

-6066 KAMTLARKLTRR
+6066 KAMMLARKLTRR
-6078 NNMVSSRA
+6078 NNMVSSHA